1 MRLGSEGSAQ
11 PIWASTEGIRSV
23 TLDSIS
29 FSQISRSN
37 RDRFMGTF
45 DFGDLGSRSGL
56 PNRHERMLIRK
67 TRLKII
73 SLELNSIL
81 GSVQERLLNKFTFLF
96 YLPVECIIESN
107 NLVLVFGRN
116 VVR

>member
-1 MRLGSEGSAQ
+1 
-11 PIWASTEGIRSV
+11 
-23 TLDSIS
+23 
-29 FSQISRSN
+29 
-37 RDRFMGTF
+37 MGTF
-45 DFGDLGSRSGL
+45 ETGDLGSRRGL

-81 GSVQERLLNKFTFLF
+81 GSVQEKLLNKFTFLF
-96 YLPVECIIESN
+96 YLPVECIIESS
-107 NLVLVFGRN
+107 NLVLVFGRK